1 MLGSRNHAKEMM
13 QRGASRKG
21 KSILAILTMSSF
33 SHDHVL
39 YKLHVLPGSSGTL
52 VSPISSTPT
61 ITVGNSLFYTGA
73 PPSPSIDGS
82 GRRWNKT
89 SFSSVPSTRTL
100 PDTLDHT
107 GPSLVWD
114 PELEA
119 HIEGNLATEVSMTV
133 LDTLFVVEQVV
144 SSTEHSQT
152 LLASVLRVM
161 LHALNTTQSTQFL
174 QHLFAIQ
181 RSLVSKYPNLL
192 FDEATEHCAALCKSL
207 LKHCSS
213 SISGVRSQ
221 ASASL
226 YLLMRQNY
234 EIGNNFAR
242 VKMQVTMSLSSLV
255 AEISN
260 NFKFN
265 EEHLRK
271 SLKTILTYA
280 EQDNELSDSFNSF
293 PEQVQDLVFNLHMIL
308 SDTVK
313 MKEYLDDPEMH
324 MDLMYRIAKGYQTSP
339 DLRLTWLEN
348 MANKHKE
355 QGHHAEAGMCLV
367 HSAALVSEYLHMLE
381 DRRYMPNGAVT
392 YSKLTPNALDESA
405 VSDDIVSP
413 DEEGICNGKNFTENG
428 LIEFLEHAAEEFTQA
443 GMYEAVNE
451 VYKPVIKIVEANRDF
466 KKLAEIHKKL
476 FKAFEK
482 IESLQ
487 GKRVF
492 GTYFRV
498 GFYGQRFG
506 DLDGEEFVYKEPML
520 TKLPEIACR
529 LESFYGNKYGQD
541 NLIIIKDSKQVELS
555 KLNTDKA
562 YIQITFA
569 EPYFDN
575 YELRDR
581 VTAYERNHNI
591 CRFIFST
598 PFTSDGSPHGD
609 LAEQYKRKTILTT
622 VNHFPYIKTR
632 IQVAQQKQIVLTPIE
647 VAIEDIQMK
656 VAKIDAA
663 IKANDPKILQMEL
676 QGCIGTTVNQGP
688 IEIARV
694 FLRDLFD
701 GKVPSKHENKLRL
714 CFKELLKKSGDALK
728 RNRQFIKKDQEAY
741 QNQLEKSYHQCME
754 YLKPLIQPAPLPA
767 NHGAIR
773 QGQSPA
779 RSSAAAD
786 IGVTS
791 PLV

>member
-1 MLGSRNHAKEMM
+1 M
-13 QRGASRKG
+13 
-21 KSILAILTMSSF
+21 
-33 SHDHVL
+33 
-39 YKLHVLPGSSGTL
+39 
-52 VSPISSTPT
+52 
-61 ITVGNSLFYTGA
+61 
-73 PPSPSIDGS
+73 
-82 GRRWNKT
+82 
-89 SFSSVPSTRTL
+89 
-100 PDTLDHT
+100 
-107 GPSLVWD
+107 WD

-119 HIEGNLATEVSMTV
+119 HIEGNLATEVSMIV

-174 QHLFAIQ
+174 QHLFALQ

-466 KKLAEIHKKL
+466 KKLSEIHKKL

-498 GFYGQRFG
+498 GFYGRRFD

-529 LESFYGNKYGQD
+529 LESFYGTKYGMD
-541 NLIIIKDSKQVELS
+541 NLIIIKVLM
-555 KLNTDKA
+555 N
-562 YIQITFA
+562 
-569 EPYFDN
+569 DN
-575 YELRDR
+575 
-581 VTAYERNHNI
+581 
-591 CRFIFST
+591 
-598 PFTSDGSPHGD
+598 
-609 LAEQYKRKTILTT
+609 
-622 VNHFPYIKTR
+622 
-632 IQVAQQKQIVLTPIE
+632 
-647 VAIEDIQMK
+647 
-656 VAKIDAA
+656 
-663 IKANDPKILQMEL
+663 
-676 QGCIGTTVNQGP
+676 
-688 IEIARV
+688 
-694 FLRDLFD
+694 
-701 GKVPSKHENKLRL
+701 
-714 CFKELLKKSGDALK
+714 
-728 RNRQFIKKDQEAY
+728 
-741 QNQLEKSYHQCME
+741 
-754 YLKPLIQPAPLPA
+754 
-767 NHGAIR
+767 
-773 QGQSPA
+773 
-779 RSSAAAD
+779 
-786 IGVTS
+786 
-791 PLV
+791 